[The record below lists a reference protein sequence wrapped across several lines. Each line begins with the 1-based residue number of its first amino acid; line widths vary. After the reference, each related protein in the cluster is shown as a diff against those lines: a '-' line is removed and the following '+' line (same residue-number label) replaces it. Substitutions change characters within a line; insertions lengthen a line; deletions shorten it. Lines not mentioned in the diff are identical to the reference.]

1 VKWWTISRARFA
13 NNQVDPLNAWPD
25 MLKRPTGGPGSL
37 NDAIQQ
43 EYYDIGGV

>member
-1 VKWWTISRARFA
+1 
-13 NNQVDPLNAWPD
+13 